1 MKRSTDRMMDNKE
14 LQKTVNPIYLTAKS
28 TLGFL
33 KKANDPDATAL
44 LPLVGLDESL
54 QEFA

>member
-1 MKRSTDRMMDNKE
+1 MDNKE
-14 LQKTVNPIYLTAKS
+14 LQKKVNPIYLTAKS

-54 QEFA
+54 QEFAYSFSKS